1 MDFTQEDLHNIKLIL
16 NVASVYGL
24 ADEKRVKEIV
34 EKIEE
39 MEDYDET
46 SKEIECSNEKT
57 SDVQ

>member
-46 SKEIECSNEKT
+46 S
-57 SDVQ
+57 